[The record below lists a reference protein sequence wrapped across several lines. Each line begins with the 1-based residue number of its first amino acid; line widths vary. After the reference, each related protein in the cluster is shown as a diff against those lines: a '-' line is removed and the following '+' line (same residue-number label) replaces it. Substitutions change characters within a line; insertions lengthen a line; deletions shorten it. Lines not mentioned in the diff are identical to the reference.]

1 MNISYNWLHQ
11 YINSY
16 QSVEELSEI
25 LTSIGLEVEG
35 VSVFETVP
43 GSLKGLVVGEVVEC
57 GSHPNAD
64 KLSLTKVDIEADE
77 HLQIVCG
84 APNVAEGQ
92 KVIVAT
98 VGTTIY
104 PLEGEP
110 FTIGKA
116 KIRGVS
122 SRGMICAE
130 DEIGLGSS
138 HDGIMVL
145 DPDTKV
151 GTPAAD
157 LFDISID
164 HIYDIGLTPNRSDA
178 TSHIGVARDVM
189 AYLRINSEDR
199 AKINLPDLSGFK
211 PGGPNNFKVKVK
223 DTVACPRYSGL
234 VIKGVKVGPSPEWLQ
249 NRLRSV
255 GQRPIN
261 NVVDITNFVL
271 QEMGQPLHAFDL
283 DKINGNGIVVQKA
296 ESNSVFKTLD
306 EVERKLNSEDL
317 LICDAELNPLCLAGV
332 FGGFGSGVTEETTDL
347 FLESAHFEAISI
359 RKTSTRHLL
368 RTDAAKIFEKG
379 SDPSVTIDALKRAAL
394 LIAEYAG
401 GYVDSEVLDIYPN
414 PKERVEIEL
423 NFDKVR
429 RLTGAPVS
437 NDQIVGIL
445 RAMEMELGKPANGSV
460 KVKVPTNK
468 SDVTREADLIE
479 EILRIYGFDNVPF
492 SDSIHIPLISSN
504 WPDKHTLTNKAADYL
519 AACGFSQMM
528 NLSLVKSDWYKGKEK
543 ELVFVENTS
552 NESLNV
558 MRPDMIKAVL
568 ETLSHNINRRQKDLA
583 FFEFGRTYRKNEESI
598 LEEES
603 LILVLTG
610 KTRSGNWL
618 EAEKSADFFDMKR
631 SSLNLLEFMG
641 VNYNQ
646 IEEIEG
652 DENFSYGIKLSSAK
666 TELIRIGMVSTDLL
680 RQFDIESE
688 VFVAE
693 INWPEIVKR
702 SAKAKTISEP
712 VNKYPSVERDL
723 ALVMPEQLTYE
734 EISNL
739 VAKSSGKLLDAMQ
752 LFDVYRDEEKIGKGK
767 KSYAIRLVF
776 SDPTKTLTDKN
787 IDKVIKKILGTLKHQ
802 LNVELR

>member
-25 LTSIGLEVEG
+25 LTAIGLEVEG
-35 VSVFETVP
+35 VSVFETIP
-43 GSLKGLVVGEVVEC
+43 GSLKGLVVGEVLEC
-57 GSHPNAD
+57 SSHPNAD
-64 KLSLTKVDIEADE
+64 KLSLTKVDIGADE
-77 HLQIVCG
+77 YLQIVCG
-84 APNVAEGQ
+84 APNVAAGQ
-92 KVIVAT
+92 KVVVAT
-98 VGTTIY
+98 VGTTIH
-104 PLEGEP
+104 PLDGEP

-130 DEIGLGSS
+130 DEIGLGQS

-151 GTPAAD
+151 GTQVAD

-178 TSHIGVARDVM
+178 TSHIGVARDVL
-189 AYLRINSEDR
+189 AYLRINTADK
-199 AKINLPDLSGFK
+199 AKINFPDLSGFQ
-211 PGGPNNFKVKVK
+211 PGHSNNFKVEIK
-223 DTVACPRYSGL
+223 DISACPRYSGL
-234 VIKGVKVGPSPEWLQ
+234 VIKGVKVAPSPEWLQ
-249 NRLRSV
+249 NRLRSI

-283 DKINGNGIVVQKA
+283 DKIKGNGIIVQKA
-296 ESNSVFKTLD
+296 KNNTVFKTLD
-306 EVERKLNSEDL
+306 EVERKLDGEDL

-332 FGGFGSGVTEETTDL
+332 FGGFGSGVTETTTDV
-347 FLESAHFEAISI
+347 FLESAHFEAVSI
-359 RKTSTRHLL
+359 RKTSTRYLL

-401 GYVDSEVLDIYPN
+401 GYIDSQILDVYPK
-414 PKERVEIEL
+414 PIDKAEIKL

-429 RLTGAPVS
+429 SLTGAPLS
-437 NDQIVGIL
+437 NDQIINILLAMDMEVGEH
-445 RAMEMELGKPANGSV
+445 RNGSV
-460 KVKVPTNK
+460 NVKVTTNK
-468 SDVTREADLIE
+468 SDIKREADLIE
-479 EILRIYGFDNVPF
+479 EILRIYGFDNVPY
-492 SDSIHIPLISSN
+492 SDSIHIPLISSK

-519 AACGFSQMM
+519 AASGYSQMM
-528 NLSLVKSDWYKGKEK
+528 NLSLARSDWYQGKEE
-543 ELVFVENTS
+543 ELVFIENTS
-552 NESLNV
+552 NESLNI
-558 MRPDMIKAVL
+558 MRPDMIEAVL

-583 FFEFGRTYRKNEESI
+583 FFEFGRTYNKKEDSI
-598 LEEES
+598 LENET
-603 LILVLTG
+603 LILALTG
-610 KTRSGNWL
+610 KIKSGNWL
-618 EAEKSADFFDMKR
+618 ETNKTADFFDIKK
-631 SSLNLLEFMG
+631 SALSLLEFMG
-641 VNYNQ
+641 VDYNLV
-646 IEEIEG
+646 EEIVN
-652 DENFSYGIKLSSAK
+652 DHKWAYGIDISRGKSVLIK
-666 TELIRIGMVSTDLL
+666 TGMVATDLS
-680 RQFDIESE
+680 RQFDVESD

-693 INWPEIVKR
+693 LNWPEIVKL
-702 SAKAKTISEP
+702 SAEAKTISDV

-723 ALVMPEQLTYE
+723 ALVMPDHLTYS

-739 VAKSSGKLLDAMQ
+739 IARSSGKLLDAMQ
-752 LFDVYRDEEKIGKGK
+752 LFDVYRDDEKIGKGK

-802 LNVELR
+802 MSVELR

>member
-35 VSVFETVP
+35 VSIFETVP
-43 GSLKGLVVGEVVEC
+43 GSLKGLLVGEVIEC

-64 KLSLTKVDIEADE
+64 KLSLTKVDIGAEE
-77 HLQIVCG
+77 PLQIVCG

-92 KVIVAT
+92 KVVVAT

-104 PLEGEP
+104 PLDGEP

-211 PGGPNNFKVKVK
+211 PGGANNFKVEVK

-249 NRLRSV
+249 NRLKSV

-306 EVERKLNSEDL
+306 EVERKLDSEDL

-332 FGGFGSGVTEETTDL
+332 FGGFGSGVTEKTTDL

-401 GYVDSEVLDIYPN
+401 GYVDSEVLDIYPT
-414 PKERVEIEL
+414 PIERVEIEL

-437 NDQIVGIL
+437 NDQIVDIL

-492 SDSIHIPLISSN
+492 SDSIHIPLISSD
-504 WPDKHTLTNKAADYL
+504 WPDKHSLTNKGADYL
-519 AACGFSQMM
+519 AASGFSQMM

-543 ELVFVENTS
+543 ELVFIENTS

-583 FFEFGRTYRKNEESI
+583 FFEFGRTYKKNEESI

-618 EAEKSADFFDMKR
+618 EAEKSADFFDMKK
-631 SSLNLLEFMG
+631 SALNLLEFMG
-641 VNYNQ
+641 VDYNQ
-646 IEEIEG
+646 VEEVEN
-652 DENFSYGIKLSSAK
+652 DELLEFGIKLSNGN
-666 TELIRIGMVSTDLL
+666 TELIRTGLVSNEIL

-688 VFVAE
+688 VFVA
-693 INWPEIVKR
+693 IANWPEIVKR
-702 SAKAKTISEP
+702 SAKVKTISEA

-767 KSYAIRLVF
+767 KSYAIRLIF